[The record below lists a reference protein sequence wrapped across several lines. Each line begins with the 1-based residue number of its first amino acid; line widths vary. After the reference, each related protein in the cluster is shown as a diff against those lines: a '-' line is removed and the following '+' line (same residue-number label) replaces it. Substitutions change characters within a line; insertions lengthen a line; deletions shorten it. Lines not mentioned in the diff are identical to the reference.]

1 MDPPNNDF
9 VIVNILFFAKA
20 KELVKKPSLQLK
32 LPSMFENIDSLL
44 ETVEKEIPQLKI
56 LNRCFVFALNEEY
69 LCDDTMDTNS
79 STTSNAGNPIS
90 LKNDDELA
98 VIPPLSGG

>member
-1 MDPPNNDF
+1 MDKSNDDF
-9 VIVNILFFAKA
+9 VSVNILFFAKA

-32 LPSMFENIDSLL
+32 LPPMFENMESLL
-44 ETVEKEIPQLKI
+44 EAVEREVPQLKV

-69 LCDDTMDTNS
+69 LCDDTIDTNTS
-79 STTSNAGNPIS
+79 STSNARNPIN

-98 VIPPLSGG
+98 VIPPLRGG